1 MGTKGLLKKDVGINV
16 CYDETFS
23 EHPVPSQVDIE
34 KVEDSR
40 FVDRSQTY
48 SSFGQ
53 KKISFNKAYLPAQ
66 AVRSEG

>member
-1 MGTKGLLKKDVGINV
+1 MGTKGLLKKDVGIIV

-23 EHPVPSQVDIE
+23 EHPVSSQVDIE

-48 SSFGQ
+48 SSFDQ
-53 KKISFNKAYLPAQ
+53 K
-66 AVRSEG
+66 E